1 MPISLSA
8 KKSLRVAQ
16 TKTIQNRSRKRRIH
30 QLLKTV
36 SQENITEAISI
47 VDKAVKW
54 GLWHKNKAARVKSRL
69 AKQFLTTKP
78 QPSKKPLIKK
88 LGRTPTLK
96 MSPGVAPNKPT
107 VKTTV
112 TKAKPAVKKT
122 AAVKIKPTLK
132 TTRAKKIANS

>member
-78 QPSKKPLIKK
+78 QPSKKPPIKK
-88 LGRTPTLK
+88 LGRPKTIK
-96 MSPGVAPNKPT
+96 ASPGVAKAKKLA

-112 TKAKPAVKKT
+112 VKAKPAVKTTPQTK
-122 AAVKIKPTLK
+122 KP
-132 TTRAKKIANS
+132 AKK